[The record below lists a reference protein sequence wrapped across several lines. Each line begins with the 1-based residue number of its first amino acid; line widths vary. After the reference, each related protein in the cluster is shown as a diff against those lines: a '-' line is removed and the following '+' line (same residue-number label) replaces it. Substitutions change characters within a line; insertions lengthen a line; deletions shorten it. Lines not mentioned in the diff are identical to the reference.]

1 MEPVIVR
8 PMAAEDIESV
18 MRNEVRA
25 YEFPWSRG
33 VFLDCLRGSYECW
46 VLTDGDV
53 MKGHGVLSFGAG
65 EAHVLNVCVGPDH
78 QGTGLG
84 RVMLA
89 HLLERALFRHAE
101 VVFLEV
107 RVTNVVAAA
116 LYESVGFNEIG
127 RRRNYYPARDGHED
141 ARVLALQLQ
150 MPGSGG
156 AHAGP

>member
-1 MEPVIVR
+1 MTSGPMVR
-8 PMAAEDIESV
+8 PMVAEDVEAV

-25 YEFPWSRG
+25 YDFPWARG
-33 VFLDCLRGSYECW
+33 VFLDCLRGNHECW
-46 VLTDGDV
+46 VLLEDDV

-65 EAHVLNVCVGPDH
+65 EAHVLNVCVGNEH
-78 QGTGLG
+78 QGSGFG
-84 RVMLA
+84 RVLLM
-89 HLLERALFRHAE
+89 HLLERAQVRNAE

-127 RRRNYYPARDGHED
+127 RRRNYYPARAGHED

-150 MPGSGG
+150 MPGG
-156 AHAGP
+156 